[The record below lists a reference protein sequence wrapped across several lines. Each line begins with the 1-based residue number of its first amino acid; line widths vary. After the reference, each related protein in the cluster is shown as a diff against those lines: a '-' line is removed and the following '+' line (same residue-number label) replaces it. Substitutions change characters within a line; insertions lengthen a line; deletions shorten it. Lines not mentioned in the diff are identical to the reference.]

1 MQLPTAKNGF
11 LKFFLPAIAGGSVQA
26 SPDAAKSWPAPA
38 RKHSGLVLKKSV
50 ADRSDLLAQSDHPP
64 AWSSAAPFPVPV
76 QEDAFAV
83 PRPATVPG
91 VSLPWAPSLQ
101 KYEALIQR
109 RSAAAVPEAEFPRPL
124 FGEKLSARHPGGLC
138 RTC

>member
-11 LKFFLPAIAGGSVQA
+11 LKFFLPATAGGSVNA
-26 SPDAAKSWPAPA
+26 SSDVAKSWPAPA
-38 RKHSGLVLKKSV
+38 RKHSGLVLKSSV
-50 ADRSDLLAQSDHPP
+50 AGRSDRLAQSGNPP
-64 AWSSAAPFPVPV
+64 AWSSAMPFPAPV

-83 PRPATVPG
+83 PRPAIVPG
-91 VSLPWAPSLQ
+91 ASSPWASSLQ

-109 RSAAAVPEAEFPRPL
+109 RSAAAVTEAEFSRPL

-138 RTC
+138 RSC